1 MASDI
6 CYDKISLPQRLLK
19 KQKTALVGKNNEVDF
34 MLYFCLYKKPDT
46 MLEKSFTSRIAMLG
60 SYFLTALVILA
71 ATIIVERLI
80 TYILTRFIG
89 KAIKKIG
96 AAPTN
101 FVFFSYLVS
110 GFIYI
115 CGIIVA
121 IYSIPPLKNVAF
133 SLFAGAG
140 ILAAIIGFASQ
151 QAISNVISGIFLVIS
166 KPFKVGDR
174 VDIGVLYEGYVE
186 DITLRHTV
194 IRNFENRK
202 IIIPNSIINS
212 EYIINSS
219 VDKDMICRH
228 IEFNIAYTSSIDL
241 AMDIIRDEAEKHPET
256 QDQRT
261 PQDIAAGIPK
271 IVVRVIELGEY
282 YVKLR
287 AWVWAV
293 DSPSSFHI
301 YTDMRKTVKERFER
315 EGIEIPIPMRK
326 IIE

>member
-1 MASDI
+1 
-6 CYDKISLPQRLLK
+6 
-19 KQKTALVGKNNEVDF
+19 
-34 MLYFCLYKKPDT
+34 

-71 ATIIVERLI
+71 VTIFIERI
-80 TYILTRFIG
+80 ISYILTRFVG

-256 QDQRT
+256 KDNRT
-261 PQDIAAGIPK
+261 EEEKAMGMPQVDIR
-271 IVVRVIELGEY
+271 IVELGEY

-287 AWVWAV
+287 AWVWAY
-293 DSPSSFHI
+293 DSLSSFHI

>member
-1 MASDI
+1 
-6 CYDKISLPQRLLK
+6 
-19 KQKTALVGKNNEVDF
+19 
-34 MLYFCLYKKPDT
+34 
-46 MLEKSFTSRIAMLG
+46 MLEKSFYPRLAMLG
-60 SYFLTALVILA
+60 SYFLTAVVVLVV
-71 ATIIVERLI
+71 TFIIERLI
-80 TYILTRFIG
+80 SYILTRFIG

-101 FVFFSYLVS
+101 FVFFGYLIS
-110 GFIYI
+110 GFIYT
-115 CGIIVA
+115 CGIIAV
-121 IYSIPPLKNVAF
+121 IYSIPPLKSIAF

-228 IEFNIAYTSSIDL
+228 IEFNIAYNADIDT
-241 AMDIIRDEAEKHPET
+241 AMNIIRDEAEKHPET
-256 QDQRT
+256 QDHRT
-261 PQDIAAGIPK
+261 KQEIEAGLPK
-271 IVVRVIELGEY
+271 IVVRVVELGEY

-301 YTDMRKTVKERFER
+301 YTDMRKTVKERFEK

-326 IIE
+326 IIN

>member
-1 MASDI
+1 MLKALKVIFNKSF
-6 CYDKISLPQRLLK
+6 YAKISAFFGYIL
-19 KQKTALVGKNNEVDF
+19 
-34 MLYFCLYKKPDT
+34 
-46 MLEKSFTSRIAMLG
+46 IA
-60 SYFLTALVILA
+60 FAVFAVTIL
-71 ATIIVERLI
+71 VERI
-80 TYILTRFIG
+80 ISFILRRVIG
-89 KAIKKIG
+89 KAISKVG

-101 FVFFSYLVS
+101 FIFFSYLIS
-110 GFIYI
+110 GIIYLGGFI
-115 CGIIVA
+115 VV
-121 IYSIPPLKNVAF
+121 IYTIPPLRSIAA

-151 QAISNVISGIFLVIS
+151 QAIANVVSGIFIVIS

-174 VDIGVLYEGYVE
+174 VDIGVNYEGYVE

-228 IEFNIAYTSSIDL
+228 IEFNISYNSSIDL

-256 QDQRT
+256 EDHRT
-261 PQDIAAGIPK
+261 EEEQAMGLPK
-271 IVVRVIELGEY
+271 VTVRVVELGEY

-287 AWVWAV
+287 AWVWAK

-301 YTDMRKTVKERFER
+301 YTDMRKSVKERFEK
-315 EGIEIPIPMRK
+315 EGIEIPFPVRK
-326 IIE
+326 IVKEE